1 MVITVSN
8 IHIKRRLPPLGAL
21 TAFEAAARHQS
32 FSRAADELHL
42 THGAISR
49 AVAQIEERIGVALFV
64 RRNRR
69 VYLTTAGQRLLKTA
83 TETLDALSNTVEDI
97 HRHDKASPFLTVS
110 CEPSLAMRWLMPRL
124 GDFYEQFPDLNI
136 DLRMAGGPIDLL
148 SAGCDVAIRRTDFG
162 IHDDYQVTHLC
173 SESAGP
179 VCTQDYWDKQITQDL
194 SQANWLH
201 SRTRPNAWND
211 WIAISDSEKVSPK
224 NEQHFDHFFYAL
236 QAAQD
241 RLGIAIGSLPLVFD
255 DLTAQRL
262 IAPLGMQATGYHY
275 AIITLDDPN
284 QDPRIKIFY
293 NWLLE
298 QINLVD
304 SLNI

>member
-1 MVITVSN
+1 MVNTVSN
-8 IHIKRRLPPLGAL
+8 VHTKRRLPPLGAL

-32 FSRAADELHL
+32 FSRAAEELHL

-49 AVAQIEERIGVALFV
+49 AVAQIEERIGVDLFV

-69 VYLTTAGQRLLKTA
+69 VYLSTAGQRLLKTA
-83 TETLDALSNTVEDI
+83 TEVLDALSNTVEDI

-124 GDFYEQFPDLNI
+124 GDFHEQFPDLNI

-148 SAGCDVAIRRTDFG
+148 SEGCDIAIRRTDFG
-162 IHDDYQVTHLC
+162 IHDDYQVTNLC

-179 VCTQDYWDKQITQDL
+179 VCTQDYWDKHISQDL

-211 WIAISDSEKVSPK
+211 WTAISDSEKVSPK

-241 RLGIAIGSLPLVFD
+241 KLGIAIGSLPLVSD

-262 IAPLGMQATGYHY
+262 IAPLGMQPTGYHY

-284 QDPRIKIFY
+284 QDPRIAVFCD
-293 NWLLE
+293 WLMTL
-298 QINLVD
+298 ID
-304 SLNI
+304 